1 MAHHKDALKRIRQ
14 TEKRTERNK
23 SMRTF
28 YRNQIKDVKAAVE
41 AGQKEKAQTA
51 LTKAIRALD
60 RAVSKNVINGNTA
73 SRYKSRLSR
82 SVAAIGSGAKPAQT

>member
-1 MAHHKDALKRIRQ
+1 VAHHKDALKRIRQ

-23 SMRTF
+23 SLRTF

-41 AGQKEKAQTA
+41 AGKKDDAQTA
-51 LTKAIRALD
+51 LPKAIRALD

-73 SRYKSRLSR
+73 SRYKSRLTR
-82 SVAAIGSGAKPAQT
+82 AVAAIGSGAKAAKT